1 MRRCLTAIVS
11 AMLTLAA
18 QAQGVALSGVM
29 GQRALLVIDGQTQV
43 LAVGASARGV
53 KLLELRGDEARIER
67 DGKST
72 LLRVGAAPVSMGAP
86 AGGSGGSEIVMT
98 AGSGGHFVTEGNI
111 NGRAVRFMVDT
122 GATMIAMGQ
131 AEAER
136 LGINWKAGERGMA
149 STANGLIPTFR
160 VNLAAVRIGDVVV
173 HNVDAS
179 VSPTSMPYTLL
190 GNSFLTRFS
199 MRRDNDVMRLE
210 LRR

>member
-1 MRRCLTAIVS
+1 MRHCLTAIVS

-53 KLLELRGDEARIER
+53 KLLELRGDEARVER
-67 DGKST
+67 DGKSS

-86 AGGSGGSEIVMT
+86 ASSGGGSEIVMT
-98 AGSGGHFVTEGNI
+98 AGSGGHFVAEGSI

-149 STANGLIPTFR
+149 STANGLIPSWR

>member
-11 AMLTLAA
+11 GMLALAA

-86 AGGSGGSEIVMT
+86 ASSGGGSEIVMT
-98 AGSGGHFVTEGNI
+98 AGAGGHFVTEGSI

-131 AEAER
+131 AEADR

>member
-11 AMLTLAA
+11 GMLALAA

-86 AGGSGGSEIVMT
+86 ASSDGGSEIVMT
-98 AGSGGHFVTEGNI
+98 AGSGGHFVTEGSI

-131 AEAER
+131 AEADR

>member
-11 AMLTLAA
+11 GMLALAA

-67 DGKST
+67 DGKSM
-72 LLRVGAAPVSMGAP
+72 LLRVGAAPVSMGA
-86 AGGSGGSEIVMT
+86 AASSGGGNEIVMT
-98 AGSGGHFVTEGNI
+98 AGSGGHFVTEGSI

-131 AEAER
+131 AEADR